1 MGGVIMGVL
10 DKRIYKK
17 IEWYLYNYHNLRR
30 EVERE
35 KRDIIE
41 AGGRDLAEWGG
52 GISHHSDPTANRA
65 IKLTSPELLE
75 KEKWL
80 KVIEGTI
87 QHFQGTE
94 KGRLLQKKYFDELGE
109 RHICRELH
117 IERATYYNWRNEIV
131 LYAALLAAQEG
142 LIKV

>member
-1 MGGVIMGVL
+1 MGVL
-10 DKRIYKK
+10 DRKTYRK
-17 IEWYLYNYHNLRR
+17 IEYYLYHYFEIRR
-30 EVERE
+30 EVEQE
-35 KRDIIE
+35 KEDIIE
-41 AGGRDLAEWGG
+41 AGGRDIVEWGG
-52 GISHHSDPTANRA
+52 GISYHSDPTASKA
-65 IKLTSPELLE
+65 IKLARPDLVE

-109 RHICRELH
+109 RHICQELH

-131 LYAALLAAQEG
+131 FYTALLAAQEG

>member
-1 MGGVIMGVL
+1 MSVL
-10 DKRIYKK
+10 DRRTYKK
-17 IEWYLYNYHNLRR
+17 IEYYLYNYYKIKR
-30 EVERE
+30 EVEL
-35 KRDIIE
+35 KKQDIIE
-41 AGGRDLAEWGG
+41 SGGRDLTEWGG
-52 GISHHSDPTANRA
+52 GISYHSDPTATRA
-65 IKLTSPELLE
+65 IKLTRPELVE

-80 KVIEGTI
+80 KVVEGTI
-87 QHFQGTE
+87 QHYKGTE

-109 RHICRELH
+109 KHICEELY

>member
-1 MGGVIMGVL
+1 MGVL

-52 GISHHSDPTANRA
+52 GISYHSDPTALRA
-65 IKLTSPELLE
+65 VKLTRPELIE

-80 KVIEGTI
+80 KVIENTI
-87 QHFQGTE
+87 QHFKGTE
-94 KGRLLQKKYFDELGE
+94 KGRLLQKRYFDQLRE
-109 RHICRELH
+109 RYTCRELH
-117 IERATYYNWRNEIV
+117 IERTTYYRWREEIV
-131 LYAALLAAQEG
+131 LYTALLAAQYG
-142 LIKV
+142 LIKF

>member
-1 MGGVIMGVL
+1 VGIL
-10 DKRIYKK
+10 ERRIYKK
-17 IEWYLYNYHNLRR
+17 IEYYLYHYFQIRR
-30 EVERE
+30 EVEQE
-35 KRDIIE
+35 KEDIIE
-41 AGGRDLAEWGG
+41 SGGRDIVEWGG
-52 GISHHSDPTANRA
+52 GISYHSDPTASKAVR
-65 IKLTSPELLE
+65 LTKPEIIE

-80 KVIEGTI
+80 KIIEKTI
-87 QHFQGTE
+87 QHFESTE

-109 RHICRELH
+109 KHICEELY

>member
-1 MGGVIMGVL
+1 VGIL
-10 DKRIYKK
+10 ERRIYKK
-17 IEWYLYNYHNLRR
+17 IEYYLYHYHQIRR
-30 EVERE
+30 EIEQE
-35 KRDIIE
+35 KQDIIE
-41 AGGRDLAEWGG
+41 TGGRDLTEWGG
-52 GISHHSDPTANRA
+52 GISYHSDPTATRA
-65 IKLTSPELLE
+65 IKLTRPELLE

-94 KGRLLQKKYFDELGE
+94 KGRLLQKKYFDELRE
-109 RHICRELH
+109 RHICQELH

-131 LYAALLAAQEG
+131 FYTALLAAQEG

>member
-1 MGGVIMGVL
+1 MGVL
-10 DKRIYKK
+10 DRKTYKK
-17 IEWYLYNYHNLRR
+17 IEYYLYHFFEIRR
-30 EVERE
+30 EVEQE
-35 KRDIIE
+35 KQDIIE
-41 AGGRDLAEWGG
+41 AGSRDLTEWGG
-52 GISHHSDPTANRA
+52 GISYHSDPTANRA
-65 IKLTSPELLE
+65 IKLTRPDLVE

-109 RHICRELH
+109 RHICQELH

-131 LYAALLAAQEG
+131 FYTALLAAQKG

>member
-1 MGGVIMGVL
+1 MGIL
-10 DKRIYKK
+10 SRQTYKK
-17 IEWYLYNYHNLRR
+17 IEYYLYNYYNIRR
-30 EVERE
+30 EVEQE

-41 AGGRDLAEWGG
+41 AGGRDILEWGG
-52 GISHHSDPTANRA
+52 GISYHSDPTATRA
-65 IKLTSPELLE
+65 IKLTRPELVE

-80 KVIEGTI
+80 KVVEGTI
-87 QHFQGTE
+87 QHFQGTD
-94 KGRLLQKKYFDELGE
+94 KGKLLQKKYFDELGE
-109 RHICRELH
+109 RHICQELH